1 MKVVILAGGTGTRFW
16 PMSRKSLPKQFC
28 AITSKEPMI
37 KCTYDRYTKV
47 FKKSDIY
54 ISCNEKF
61 VPLIKKILKGF
72 PDNHFIVEPEKRDT
86 APAMGY
92 AAAFMAVKFANE
104 PMVFAP
110 SDHFFAEEGKF
121 LKSLKTAE
129 EFIKKSGKFLDVG
142 AVPTFPSTVLGYTR
156 VGSIFKKENGT
167 EVYRFKGHVEKPDY
181 KKAKKYLEAGDYLWH
196 VNYYMNTP
204 AKFLEAYKKYQPAM
218 HKQLLEIKALFA
230 TAKKSN
236 DYNKEKIYEVYGKL
250 KKDSFDYAI
259 TEKMSPND
267 FLIIKG
273 DFGWSDVG
281 AWDVLYEQL
290 SREVDNEKNLIRAN
304 WQGVDTNECL
314 VYGKKDKMIAT
325 IGLSNM
331 VVVDTDDALLIC
343 PKGRSQ
349 DVKKIVDQIKK
360 NKKDKYL

>member
-16 PMSRKSLPKQFC
+16 PMSRKNLPKQFC
-28 AITSKEPMI
+28 SITSKDPML
-37 KCTYDRYTKV
+37 KCTYDRFVKK

-54 ISCNEKF
+54 ISCNEQF
-61 VPLIKKILKGF
+61 VPLINKIIKNF
-72 PDNHFIVEPEKRDT
+72 PARHFIIEPEKRDT

-92 AAAFMAVKFANE
+92 AAAFMAVKFPNE

-110 SDHFFAEEGKF
+110 SDHYFANESKF
-121 LKSLKTAE
+121 LDSLEVAE
-129 EFIKKSGKFLDVG
+129 KLIKKTGKFLDIG

-156 VGSIFKKENGT
+156 IGKIFEKQNGT
-167 EVYRFKGHVEKPDY
+167 EVYRFKEHVEKPDY

-204 AKFLEAYKKYQPAM
+204 AKFLEVFHDHQPQM
-218 HKQLLEIKALFA
+218 YKQLLKIKDLFT

-236 DYNKEKIYEVYGKL
+236 DYNKQEIYAEYNKL

-290 SREVDNEKNLIRAN
+290 SREVDEEGNLVRAN
-304 WQGVDTNECL
+304 WEGIETNESLIFAPKGKL
-314 VYGKKDKMIAT
+314 VTTVGV
-325 IGLSNM
+325 SNL
-331 VVVDTDDALLIC
+331 VVVDTEDALLIC
-343 PKGRSQ
+343 PKGKAQ
-349 DVKKIVDQIKK
+349 DVKKMVDQIKK
-360 NKKDKYL
+360 SKKDKYL